1 MEKQVPTVTKRQS
14 TIGSL
19 YIILSAVLFGF
30 MPLLTKVAYAH
41 GSNSY
46 TAAFGRFLF
55 GTLFLGIIILFK
67 KGEHLRIDKG
77 YILPI
82 LKMAIPYA
90 LVPILLYE
98 SYNHIGSGLATTL
111 HFTYPAAVLLI
122 LFLFFRERPHAVQ
135 LICVALSIGGM
146 VLLYKPGEA
155 VSPLGII
162 YAIASGI
169 VYAVY
174 ITLLGQ
180 SRAKELPPLV
190 LAFWISALS
199 MLEIGAAALLTGN
212 LTFQLDSVGWG
223 AEMILALTATVLALV
238 LFQQGVILCG
248 PVKASLFSPFE
259 PITSIAVGIA
269 LFGERITLREGLG
282 IAAILSSVILYANS
296 GAKEKD

>member
-1 MEKQVPTVTKRQS
+1 MKQQLPTEPKKRRYL
-14 TIGSL
+14 GSL

-30 MPLLTKVAYAH
+30 MPLLTKIAYAH

-55 GTLFLGIIILFK
+55 GSLFLGLINLC
-67 KGEHLRIDKG
+67 KGGAHLRLDKR
-77 YILPI
+77 YVLPI

-122 LFLFFRERPHAVQ
+122 LFLFCRERPKAVQ
-135 LICVALSIGGM
+135 LLCVAFSVGGM

-155 VSPLGII
+155 VAPLGVLF
-162 YAIASGI
+162 AVASGI

-180 SRAKELPPLV
+180 SIAKELPPLV
-190 LAFWISALS
+190 LAFWISTLS
-199 MLEIGAAALLTGN
+199 VIEIGLAALLTGN
-212 LTFQLDSVGWG
+212 LTFQLDAVGWG
-223 AEMILALTATVLALV
+223 AEIILALSATVLALV

-248 PVKASLFSPFE
+248 PVKASLFSTFE

-282 IAAILSSVILYANS
+282 IAAILYSVILYAQS
-296 GAKEKD
+296 ERKEEK